1 VSGDRPQR
9 KHIEGGS
16 EMAREFEGK
25 VALVTGAGSGIGRAT
40 AQALAEG
47 GAEVMAA
54 DLSTEGG
61 RETVEL
67 VEKEGGICH
76 ATAVDVTSA
85 SQVEQ
90 MVNQTIETFGRL
102 DIAVNN
108 AGIGG
113 PSATIADYEEAAWRQ
128 VIDVNLIGVWL
139 CMKYELA
146 QMSKAGSGAIV
157 NNSSILGLVGFP
169 QASAYVSAKHGVV
182 GLTKSAALEYSGQ
195 GIRINSV
202 NPGFIETP
210 LIESAGI
217 TPGSEMHEFLVG
229 KHPAG
234 RLGKPEEV
242 AELILWLA
250 SDRASLVTGAA
261 YLIDGGYVAQ

>member
-1 VSGDRPQR
+1 
-9 KHIEGGS
+9 
-16 EMAREFEGK
+16 MMREFEGK
-25 VALVTGAGSGIGRAT
+25 VALITGAGSGIGRAT

-47 GAEVMAA
+47 GAKVMAA
-54 DLSTEGG
+54 DLSAEAARESADLCEKAGG
-61 RETVEL
+61 V
-67 VEKEGGICH
+67 CQ
-76 ATAVDVTSA
+76 ATAADVTSA
-85 SQVEQ
+85 AQVEQ
-90 MVNQTIETFGRL
+90 MVNRTTEAFGRL

-113 PSATIADYEEAAWRQ
+113 PAATIADYEEAAWRQ

-146 QMSKAGSGAIV
+146 QMTKAGSGVIV
-157 NNSSILGLVGFP
+157 NISSILGLVGFP

-202 NPGFIETP
+202 NPGFIQTP
-210 LIESAGI
+210 MLEAAGM
-217 TPGSEMHEFLVG
+217 TPGTEMHEFLVG

-234 RLGKPEEV
+234 RLGTSEEV

-250 SDRASLVTGAA
+250 SDRASFITGGA
-261 YLIDGGYVAQ
+261 YLVDGGYVAQ